1 MIRMLVPDSGGT
13 NWNLRQARRS
23 ERSGG
28 AGTAPPQEGAAPPR
42 GGHHYVPRKVFENK
56 QLNLSTEAQKVFD
69 RGRTGPLQG
78 QVHRGGKDHDE
89 YNRAVREH
97 MLRYLRDNGI
107 RPEAM
112 TAEQA
117 NKFLDEVK
125 RSRDPRIRDFNLRI
139 FRREFLFQLRRG
151 PRID

>member
-1 MIRMLVPDSGGT
+1 
-13 NWNLRQARRS
+13 
-23 ERSGG
+23 
-28 AGTAPPQEGAAPPR
+28 
-42 GGHHYVPRKVFENK
+42 
-56 QLNLSTEAQKVFD
+56 
-69 RGRTGPLQG
+69 
-78 QVHRGGKDHDE
+78 
-89 YNRAVREH
+89 

-117 NKFLDEVK
+117 SKFLDEVK